1 MHAYIHRCLHELL
14 HTYIYTSMHACMCT
28 ERHADRQTDRQTDR
42 WMYVCATAYTCILY
56 VNIACHLYTYTYIYI
71 YMKEYIHIYIYTYIH
86 IYIYT
91 YIHIYIYIS
100 SKDRLDHKV
109 HSLDHAHFRSQA
121 FVAMCIKAPPRGSSC
136 LHRSLC
142 ASITDDYLTLN
153 AAKLCWRECKAA

>member
-14 HTYIYTSMHACMCT
+14 HTYIYTSMQCMHVYREAC
-28 ERHADRQTDRQTDR
+28 RQTDRQTDGCT
-42 WMYVCATAYTCILY
+42 YVQLLYTCILY
-56 VNIACHLYTYTYIYI
+56 VNIACHLYTYTYIY
-71 YMKEYIHIYIYTYIH
+71 MKEYILYIHIYIYTYIH

-91 YIHIYIYIS
+91 YIHIYIYRARIV
-100 SKDRLDHKV
+100 LDHKV